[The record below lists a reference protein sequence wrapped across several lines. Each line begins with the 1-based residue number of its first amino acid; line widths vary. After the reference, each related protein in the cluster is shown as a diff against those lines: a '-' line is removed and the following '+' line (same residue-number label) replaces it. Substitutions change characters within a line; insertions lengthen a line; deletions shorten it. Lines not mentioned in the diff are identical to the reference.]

1 MLTRLEVNGFKN
13 LVDFTLDFG
22 PFTCVAGL
30 NGVGKSNIFDA
41 IRFLSL
47 LTDHNIMEAAL
58 QVREGD
64 PDTANLDDLFFT
76 DGKERRDYF
85 EIAAEMIVD
94 EKVEDDFGMPAKASS
109 TFLRYEVAFRYQ
121 KPSKKNGNRERI
133 VLAREELKY
142 ILKENAKKRIQFPHN
157 KDKFRDKLIKNRR
170 YGKNFISTG
179 KLQEDK
185 LGISVHQDGGSR
197 GRPSQLYP
205 AEAAP
210 NTIVRNTN
218 TMDLPTILA
227 ARQEM
232 HQWRILAL
240 EPSAMRR
247 PDHYRDDPPTIGANG
262 AHLPATLHRLENSSI
277 PGDRKA
283 DVLAEIASELS
294 GLVAVT
300 SVSVSH
306 DDVRKLLTL
315 DIEEPSGARLHAS
328 SISDGTLRF
337 LALAIMAHDPQT
349 RGLIAI
355 EEPENGIH
363 PEKLKVM
370 ADLLRD
376 MAIRTDE
383 EPGEDNPMRQIIVS
397 THSPYFVQL
406 QNPDDLVLA
415 KERTINSESGNSLRT
430 LQCLAISGSW
440 RSKITPVNAIG
451 KVAIASYLKPPQGIQ
466 LALPGELW

>member
-22 PFTCVAGL
+22 PFTCIAGP

-47 LTDHNIMEAAL
+47 LTDHTIMEAAL

-64 PDTANLDDLFFT
+64 PDTANLNDLFFT
-76 DGKERRDYF
+76 DGEKRWEHF
-85 EIAAEMIVD
+85 EIAAEMIV
-94 EKVEDDFGMPAKASS
+94 EEEVEDDFGMPAKASS

-121 KPSKKNGNRERI
+121 KPSKTNGNRERI
-133 VLAREELKY
+133 ILDREELKY
-142 ILKENAKKRIQFPHN
+142 ILKGDAEKHIHFPHS
-157 KDKFRDKLIKNRR
+157 KEKFRDMLIKNRR
-170 YGKNFISTG
+170 QGKDFISTG
-179 KLQEDK
+179 KLPNGK
-185 LGISVHQDGGSR
+185 PGISVHQDGGSR

-210 NTIVRNTN
+210 NTIVKNTN

-240 EPSAMRR
+240 EPSAMRSPNR
-247 PDHYRDDPPTIGANG
+247 YRDDPPTIGANG
-262 AHLPATLHRLENSSI
+262 EHLPATLNRLENSSI
-277 PGDRKA
+277 SSDRKA

-300 SVSVSH
+300 SVSVSR

-315 DIEEPSGARLHAS
+315 DIEEPSGARFPAS

-363 PEKLKVM
+363 PEKLEIM
-370 ADLLRD
+370 ANLLRD

-397 THSPYFVQL
+397 THSPYFLQL

-415 KERTINSESGNSLRT
+415 KERTISLESESSQRT
-430 LQCLAISGSW
+430 LQCLAIRESW
-440 RSKITPVNAIG
+440 RSKIPNVNVIG
-451 KVAIASYLKPPQGIQ
+451 NVAISSYLKPPRGTQMI
-466 LALPGELW
+466 LPVELW

>member
-22 PFTCVAGL
+22 PFTCIAGP

-47 LTDHNIMEAAL
+47 LTDHTIMEAAL

-64 PDTANLDDLFFT
+64 PDTANLNDLFFT
-76 DGKERRDYF
+76 DGKKRRDRF
-85 EIAAEMIVD
+85 EIAAEMIV
-94 EKVEDDFGMPAKASS
+94 EERIEDDFGMPAKASS

-121 KPSKKNGNRERI
+121 KSSKTNGNQERI
-133 VLAREELKY
+133 VLDREELKY
-142 ILKENAKKRIQFPHN
+142 ILKSNASKRIHFPHS
-157 KDKFRDKLIKNRR
+157 KEKFRDMLIKNRR
-170 YGKNFISTG
+170 QGKDFISTG
-179 KLQEDK
+179 RLPNGKP
-185 LGISVHQDGGSR
+185 GISVHQDGGSR

-210 NTIVRNTN
+210 NTIVKNTN

-227 ARQEM
+227 ARREM
-232 HQWRILAL
+232 HRWRILAL
-240 EPSAMRR
+240 EPSAMRC
-247 PDHYRDDPPTIGANG
+247 PDRYRDDPAIGANG
-262 AHLPATLHRLENSSI
+262 EHLPATLGRLENSSMLS
-277 PGDRKA
+277 DRKA

-300 SVSVSH
+300 SVSVSR
-306 DDVRKLLTL
+306 DDVRQLLTL
-315 DIEEPSGARLHAS
+315 DIEEPSGARFPAI

-337 LALAIMAHDPQT
+337 LTLAIMAHDPQT

-363 PEKLKVM
+363 PEKLEIM
-370 ADLLRD
+370 ANLLRD

-397 THSPYFVQL
+397 THSPYFLQL
-406 QNPDDLVLA
+406 QNSDDLVIA
-415 KERTINSESGNSLRT
+415 KKRIMRSESKTPLRT

-440 RSKITPVNAIG
+440 RSKITPMNAIG
-451 KVAIASYLKPPQGIQ
+451 KVAISSYLKPPRGIQ
-466 LALPGELW
+466 LMLSQELW

>member
-22 PFTCVAGL
+22 PFTCIAGP

-47 LTDHNIMEAAL
+47 LTDHTIMEAAL

-64 PDTANLDDLFFT
+64 PDTANLNDLFFT
-76 DGKERRDYF
+76 DGKKRWGRF

-94 EKVEDDFGMPAKASS
+94 KCVEDDFGMPAKASS

-121 KPSKKNGNRERI
+121 KPSQTNGNRERI
-133 VLAREELKY
+133 VLSREELKY
-142 ILKENAKKRIQFPHN
+142 ILKGDAKKHLHFPHS
-157 KDKFRDKLIKNRR
+157 KKRFRDMLIENRR
-170 YGKNFISTG
+170 QGKYFISTG
-179 KLQEDK
+179 KLQDGK
-185 LGISVHQDGGSR
+185 PGISVHQDGGSS
-197 GRPSQLYP
+197 GRPSQRYP

-210 NTIVRNTN
+210 STIVRNTN

-227 ARQEM
+227 ARREM

-247 PDHYRDDPPTIGANG
+247 PDHYRDDPIIGANG

-300 SVSVSH
+300 SVSVSR
-306 DDVRKLLTL
+306 DDVRQLLTL

-337 LALAIMAHDPQT
+337 LTLAIIAHDPQT

-370 ADLLRD
+370 ADLLRN

-406 QNPDDLVLA
+406 QNPEDLVLA
-415 KERTINSESGNSLRT
+415 KERTMSLESKNSLRT
-430 LQCLAISGSW
+430 LQCLAINKSW
-440 RSKITPVNAIG
+440 RSEIPSVNTIGILAIS
-451 KVAIASYLKPPQGIQ
+451 SYLKPPPDIQ
-466 LALPGELW
+466 LMLPVELR